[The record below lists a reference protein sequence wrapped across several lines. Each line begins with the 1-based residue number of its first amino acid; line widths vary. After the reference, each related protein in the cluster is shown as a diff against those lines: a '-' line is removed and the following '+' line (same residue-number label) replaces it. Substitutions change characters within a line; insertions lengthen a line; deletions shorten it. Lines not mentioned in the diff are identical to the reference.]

1 MTDAPHATHLAQIA
15 AILAAWGMTPEHAG
29 RTAEVM
35 AWADLHGIDSHG
47 MSMLTV
53 YDQRRR
59 AGRLRMDAR
68 PHLLRETP
76 VSALVDADGGLGHVP
91 SRLAME
97 AAIGRARTIGVGV
110 VVVRNSAHF
119 GACGFYAAMAAEAG
133 LVGMVATSA
142 SGIQVAP
149 TGGRQA
155 RLGTDPWAF
164 AAPGRP
170 GEPFLLDMAT
180 TTVAAG
186 RIRNK
191 ANEGVPCPPGWV
203 VTADGQPST
212 DPLEAVE
219 KGGSLTPLGGSPDGA
234 SHKGYG
240 LSAMVNILGSCL
252 SGATLITDPMHTK
265 KPQGQDIGHFFLAMS
280 PTLFRTEEAFRGDV
294 ATFCDALRATD
305 ADRPGAAGAGG
316 RRSRARHRRAARAR
330 RRPGRAEAAAAR
342 ARDRGA
348 VRRGLAAGRRLTA
361 AGLPVPTDVG
371 GGCATP
377 LDGGGAADAARRRRG
392 AARRRPRV
400 TGLLDAV
407 RGRWGLPVPTDV
419 GGGCATPLDGGGG
432 ASVALL

>member
-1 MTDAPHATHLAQIA
+1 MAHASYDTHLAQIT
-15 AILAAWGMTPEHAG
+15 AILTAWAMPAEHAA

-59 AGRLRMDAR
+59 AGRLRMDAVPR
-68 PHLLRETP
+68 VERETP

-97 AAIGRARTIGVGV
+97 TAIGKARTIGVGV
-110 VVVRNSAHF
+110 VPVRNSAHF
-119 GACGFYAAMAAEAG
+119 GACGFYASMAAEAG
-133 LVGMVATSA
+133 MIGMVATSA

-149 TGGRQA
+149 TGGKQA

-164 AAPGRP
+164 AAPGKP

-191 ANEGVPCPPGWV
+191 ANEGIPTPPGWV
-203 VTADGQPST
+203 MTADGQPST

-219 KGGSLTPLGGSPDGA
+219 KGGTLTSLGGSREG
-234 SHKGYG
+234 SSYKGYG
-240 LSAMVNILGSCL
+240 LSMMVNILGSCL

-280 PTLFRTEEAFRGDV
+280 PTLFRDEQDFRADV
-294 ATFCDALRATD
+294 VTLCDALRATTPVD
-305 ADRPGAAGAGG
+305 PAQPVQVAGDPE
-316 RRSRARHRRAARAR
+316 RAN
-330 RRPGRAEAAAAR
+330 
-342 ARDRGA
+342 
-348 VRRGLAAGRRLTA
+348 
-361 AGLPVPTDVG
+361 
-371 GGCATP
+371 
-377 LDGGGAADAARRRRG
+377 AARRRREGIPVGPKLLLKIRAIAEASG
-392 AARRRPRV
+392 APW
-400 TGLLDAV
+400 LL
-407 RGRWGLPVPTDV
+407 
-419 GGGCATPLDGGGG
+419 GGD
-432 ASVALL
+432 